1 MKKNKLTEYKVACGL
16 AIIHFALW
24 YYFAYVKYK
33 NVAVKDYNYILGLPE
48 WFFYSAVATSI
59 FIIVLVIVFVNLLLN
74 DEIKE
79 EESSEN
85 R

>member
-24 YYFAYVKYK
+24 YYFAYIKYK
-33 NVAVKDYNYILGLPE
+33 NVAVKDYKYILGLPE
-48 WFFYSAVATSI
+48 WFFYSAVVTSI
-59 FIIVLVIVFVNLLLN
+59 VIIVLVIIFTNLLFN
-74 DEIKE
+74 DEIEKE
-79 EESSEN
+79 NKNEN